1 MTLFREQDAEGEL
14 EAAAAVTWAEV
25 EAGVEKE
32 RIGGE
37 TAGVKKGKVNA
48 GAEAEK
54 KNIKNEDLGLEK
66 GKADQG
72 RRIEE
77 RDPNQ
82 EVEKNTQR
90 TEIETRL

>member
-32 RIGGE
+32 KIGE

-48 GAEAEK
+48 GVEAEK
-54 KNIKNEDLGLEK
+54 KNLRDEDLGLKK
-66 GKADQG
+66 GKADLS
-72 RRIEE
+72 REIEE
-77 RDPNQ
+77 KDPNQ

-90 TEIETRL
+90 TEAETRL

>member
-32 RIGGE
+32 EIGGE
-37 TAGVKKGKVNA
+37 RAGVKKGKVNA

-54 KNIKNEDLGLEK
+54 KNLREEDLGLKK

-72 RRIEE
+72 RKIEE

-82 EVEKNTQR
+82 EVEKSTQR
-90 TEIETRL
+90 TEAETIL

>member
-14 EAAAAVTWAEV
+14 AAAAAVTRAEV

-32 RIGGE
+32 EIGGE
-37 TAGVKKGKVNA
+37 TAGVKKEKVNA

-54 KNIKNEDLGLEK
+54 ENLENEDLGLEK

-72 RRIEE
+72 REIEE

-82 EVEKNTQR
+82 EVKKNTQG
-90 TEIETRL
+90 TETETRL

>member
-32 RIGGE
+32 KIGGE
-37 TAGVKKGKVNA
+37 TAEVKEGKVNA

-54 KNIKNEDLGLEK
+54 KNLKDEDLGLKK

-72 RRIEE
+72 REIEE

-90 TEIETRL
+90 TETETRL

>member
-14 EAAAAVTWAEV
+14 EAAAAVPWAEV
-25 EAGVEKE
+25 EARVEKE
-32 RIGGE
+32 EIGGE
-37 TAGVKKGKVNA
+37 TAGVKKEKVNA

-54 KNIKNEDLGLEK
+54 ENLENEDLGLEK

-72 RRIEE
+72 REIEE
-77 RDPNQ
+77 RDPNR

-90 TEIETRL
+90 TEAEMRL